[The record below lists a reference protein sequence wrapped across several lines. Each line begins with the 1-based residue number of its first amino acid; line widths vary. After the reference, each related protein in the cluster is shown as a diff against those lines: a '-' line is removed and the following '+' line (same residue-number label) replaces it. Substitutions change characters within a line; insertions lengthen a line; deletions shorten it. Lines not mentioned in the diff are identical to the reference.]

1 MCCLVKPGFSREEKS
16 LNHVALVAI
25 FLDLNKPCYCRYER
39 KLRKKVDIYDFPVQ
53 DYTQE
58 QNGNPYLFF
67 HCSTMQMA
75 VSVKKDCCD
84 PDILLP
90 W

>member
-25 FLDLNKPCYCRYER
+25 FWISTNRVTADMRENCE
-39 KLRKKVDIYDFPVQ
+39 KVDIYDFPVQ